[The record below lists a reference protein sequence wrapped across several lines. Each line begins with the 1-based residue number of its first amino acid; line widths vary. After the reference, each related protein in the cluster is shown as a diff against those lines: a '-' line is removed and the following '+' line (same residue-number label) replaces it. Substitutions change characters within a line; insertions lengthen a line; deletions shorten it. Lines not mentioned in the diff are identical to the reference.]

1 MDRIWFGILD
11 MLEGVQVINYSE
23 EHINRAKKELLR
35 QFDLLSCQEFGKLTI
50 NMNKQSR
57 SIEIVPE
64 PHIRIIEKVDALDKE

>member
-1 MDRIWFGILD
+1 MDRGWVSVLVL
-11 MLEGVQVINYSE
+11 LEGVQVINYSE

-35 QFDLLSCQEFGKLTI
+35 QFDLMLGQEYGKLTI

-64 PHIRIIEKVDALDKE
+64 PHIRIIEKVDAFDKE